1 MTQNVCL
8 FFVRYTYNMN
18 SAAVQAPA
26 YVFRK
31 HTAPVNAATLFANDQ
46 YLASR

>member
-1 MTQNVCL
+1 MSRL
-8 FFVRYTYNMN
+8 FLSPVNMN

-31 HTAPVNAATLFANDQ
+31 HTSAVNAVTLFANDQ
-46 YLASR
+46 YFASR